1 METKNRKSQEKTNRI
16 YYPET
21 MTSLAAKYQISRVTL
36 RKWLIP
42 IENQINISPRR
53 PFTPVEIK
61 IIIEFLGD
69 YDSGD

>member
-1 METKNRKSQEKTNRI
+1 METENRKSQEKSKKI

-21 MTSLAAKYQISRVTL
+21 MTSLAAKYKISRVTL

-53 PFTPVEIK
+53 LFTPVELK

-69 YDSGD
+69 FVY

>member
-1 METKNRKSQEKTNRI
+1 MERYNQ
-16 YYPET
+16 PET

-53 PFTPVEIK
+53 PFTPVELK
-61 IIIEFLGD
+61 IITEFLGD
-69 YDSGD
+69 FVSES